1 MKKLEVLENLDAGEA
16 NVFRNQN
23 GDLNFLMLCSRQQK
37 ISDSDR
43 DKAQQ
48 YLFSQRLSFL
58 ADGFLADLKAEAK
71 IIYR

>member
-1 MKKLEVLENLDAGEA
+1 
-16 NVFRNQN
+16 
-23 GDLNFLMLCSRQQK
+23 MLCSRQQK